1 MASPTPRSAT
11 RLCPCLGGC
20 GVPGRLAAHG
30 AGGRRHRGADVVLRV
45 LRLWRDLGICH
56 AQRLARLDGDLAA
69 GRRAGRP
76 VPGGAHDGGGMKAG
90 KARAQGE
97 EGLRQSMSWLHTWC
111 GLTCGWLLCAIFLTG
126 TLSVFRE
133 PITRWMEAGP
143 VPASPQE
150 MDAGAQAAR
159 AQQWLAANAAD
170 ARAWQIRW
178 PAQHGWPLQLSWED
192 DGGTAHERWVEAG
205 TGMPQPPPRL
215 RETEGGRHFMSFH
228 YTLHGGMAGYWLV
241 GWITACML
249 LALVSGVVV
258 HKRIFKDFFTFR
270 PGKGQRSW
278 LDAHNLSAVLTLPFL
293 FMIGYTGLTFFYS
306 SYLPW
311 PVQAAYGD
319 ADDAYARYEAELAPA
334 RPVPAG
340 ILVAG
345 AQLPNLPDLL
355 ARAQAISAWWKWRAA
370 RQRGP
375 PASTC

>member
-1 MASPTPRSAT
+1 
-11 RLCPCLGGC
+11 
-20 GVPGRLAAHG
+20 
-30 AGGRRHRGADVVLRV
+30 
-45 LRLWRDLGICH
+45 
-56 AQRLARLDGDLAA
+56 
-69 GRRAGRP
+69 
-76 VPGGAHDGGGMKAG
+76 MKVG
-90 KARAQGE
+90 F
-97 EGLRQSMSWLHTWC
+97 RQSMSWLHTWC

-143 VPASPQE
+143 VPASSTTADTG
-150 MDAGAQAAR
+150 MQAVR
-159 AQQWLAANAAD
+159 AQHWLAANAAD
-170 ARAWQIRW
+170 AWAWQIRW
-178 PAQHGWPLQLSWED
+178 PAQQGWPLELSWED
-192 DGGTAHERWVEAG
+192 GDGTAHERWVDAG
-205 TGMPQPPPRL
+205 TGMPQPRPRL

-319 ADDAYARYEAELAPA
+319 AEGAYARYEGELSPAQPAP
-334 RPVPAG
+334 PG
-340 ILVAG
+340 ILVST
-345 AQLPNLPDLL
+345 AQLPDLQHLL
-355 ARAQAISAWWKWRAA
+355 ARAQAIS
-370 RQRGP
+370 RQP
-375 PASTC
+375 PALIVIQAPGTVHSVVEVIGRKPEGGRTGIC

>member
-1 MASPTPRSAT
+1 
-11 RLCPCLGGC
+11 
-20 GVPGRLAAHG
+20 
-30 AGGRRHRGADVVLRV
+30 
-45 LRLWRDLGICH
+45 
-56 AQRLARLDGDLAA
+56 
-69 GRRAGRP
+69 
-76 VPGGAHDGGGMKAG
+76 
-90 KARAQGE
+90 
-97 EGLRQSMSWLHTWC
+97 
-111 GLTCGWLLCAIFLTG
+111 
-126 TLSVFRE
+126 
-133 PITRWMEAGP
+133 
-143 VPASPQE
+143 
-150 MDAGAQAAR
+150 
-159 AQQWLAANAAD
+159 
-170 ARAWQIRW
+170 
-178 PAQHGWPLQLSWED
+178 
-192 DGGTAHERWVEAG
+192 
-205 TGMPQPPPRL
+205 MPQPPPRL

-228 YTLHGGMAGYWLV
+228 YTLPGGMAGYWLV
-241 GWITACML
+241 GGITACML

-370 RQRGP
+370 RQRGT
-375 PASTC
+375 PASAC